1 MRGERSRLSGVL
13 WRVAVVAMVLLYM
26 LSLAREFLGATIVA

>member
-13 WRVAVVAMVLLYM
+13 WRVAVALLHM
-26 LSLAREFLGATIVA
+26 LSLTREFLGATIVA